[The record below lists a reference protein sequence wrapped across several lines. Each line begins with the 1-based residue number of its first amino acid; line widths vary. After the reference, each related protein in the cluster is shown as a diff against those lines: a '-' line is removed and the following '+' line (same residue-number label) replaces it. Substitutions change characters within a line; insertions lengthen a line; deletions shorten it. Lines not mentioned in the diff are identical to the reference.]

1 MPKAAKETTSA
12 ETPDGVK
19 TPFVVRSKIWIE
31 DAEGAVVFGLGR
43 YRILDAVERC
53 GSLNAAAKELKMSYR
68 AAWGRI
74 KATEARIGRPIV
86 VREGKG
92 SRLTAH
98 AQLLMKQFRRLHAL
112 VESESD
118 EVFAQLMEA
127 PLSAPADGL
136 K

>member
-1 MPKAAKETTSA
+1 MQNAAFKI
-12 ETPDGVK
+12 
-19 TPFVVRSKIWIE
+19 RSKVWVE
-31 DAEGAVVFGLGR
+31 NEAGKVVFGLGR
-43 YRILDAVERC
+43 FRILDSVDRL
-53 GSLNAAAKELKMSYR
+53 GSLQAAAKELKMSYR

-74 KATEARIGRPIV
+74 KATEARIGRPMV
-86 VREGKG
+86 VRDGKG

-127 PLSAPADGL
+127 PLSAPEGGS

>member
-1 MPKAAKETTSA
+1 MTAA
-12 ETPDGVK
+12 VK
-19 TPFVVRSKIWIE
+19 TPFVIRSKIWIE
-31 DAEGAVVFGLGR
+31 DADGDVVFGLGR
-43 YRILDAVERC
+43 YRILSAVERC

-74 KATEARIGRPIV
+74 KATEARIGRPLV
-86 VREGKG
+86 VRDGKG

-98 AQLLMKQFRRLHAL
+98 AQLLMKQFRRLHSL

-127 PLSAPADGL
+127 PLMSTDGSG
-136 K
+136 

>member
-1 MPKAAKETTSA
+1 MAAAAKPKE
-12 ETPDGVK
+12 VK
-19 TPFVVRSKIWIE
+19 TPFVIRSKIWIE
-31 DAEGAVVFGLGR
+31 DADGAVVFGLGR
-43 YRILDAVERC
+43 YRILSAVERL

-118 EVFAQLMEA
+118 DVFAQLMEK
-127 PLSAPADGL
+127 PLMSKDKSG
-136 K
+136 

>member
-1 MPKAAKETTSA
+1 MAAKPSS
-12 ETPDGVK
+12 VK

-31 DAEGAVVFGLGR
+31 DADGDVVFGLGR
-43 YRILDAVERC
+43 YRILSAVERC

-74 KATEARIGRPIV
+74 KATEARIGRPLV

-98 AQLLMKQFRRLHAL
+98 AQVLMKQFRRLHAL
-112 VESESD
+112 VEAESD

-127 PLSAPADGL
+127 PLMSSDDSG
-136 K
+136 

>member
-1 MPKAAKETTSA
+1 MAATARPK
-12 ETPDGVK
+12 GVK
-19 TPFVVRSKIWIE
+19 TPFVIRSKIWIE

-43 YRILDAVERC
+43 YRILSAVERH

-74 KATEARIGRPIV
+74 KATEARIGRPII

-118 EVFAQLMEA
+118 EVFAQLMEE
-127 PLSAPADGL
+127 PLMADSDPSAKKKGD
-136 K
+136 

>member
-1 MPKAAKETTSA
+1 MAAATKSST
-12 ETPDGVK
+12 VK
-19 TPFVVRSKIWIE
+19 PPFVVRSKIWIE
-31 DAEGAVVFGLGR
+31 DADGEVVFGLGR
-43 YRILDAVERC
+43 YRILSAVERC

-74 KATEARIGRPIV
+74 KATEARIGRPLV

-127 PLSAPADGL
+127 PLMSTDPSG
-136 K
+136 